1 MSFKSD
7 TTCINTCLIF
17 KVYSNNLITTDNQN
31 YTITERIKCLAE
43 TRGMQVCCRSSEND

>member
-17 KVYSNNLITTDNQN
+17 KVYSNNQTTDNRN
-31 YTITERIKCLAE
+31 YTTTEKIKCFTE